1 MARKPIPDP
10 IYLPPQA
17 PQFDPF
23 AISLPFAIAEAPRTF
38 INFLALHTNI
48 PKSYRDK
55 IADWLLGYN
64 EMLAEYLH
72 AAYGPMG
79 VAAGEAIAQQVGKNF
94 LETVTELYNE
104 AEGDFFNRLED
115 EMRDE

>member
-1 MARKPIPDP
+1 MPRKPIPDP
-10 IYLPPQA
+10 IQLPPQR

-23 AISLPFAIAEAPRTF
+23 AITLPFAIAEAPRTF

-48 PKSYRDK
+48 PKNYREK

-64 EMLAEYLH
+64 QLLAEYLH

-79 VAAGEAIAQQVGKNF
+79 VAAGEAIAQEVGKSF

>member
-10 IYLPPQA
+10 IQLPPQ
-17 PQFDPF
+17 PKQFDPF
-23 AISLPFAIAEAPRTF
+23 AIALPFAIAEAPRTF

-48 PKSYRDK
+48 PKSYREK

-64 EMLAEYLH
+64 QLLAEYLH

-79 VAAGEAIAQQVGKNF
+79 VAAAEAIAQEVGKSF
-94 LETVTELYNE
+94 LETVTEQYNE
-104 AEGDFFNRLED
+104 AEGDFFTRLED

>member
-10 IYLPPQA
+10 IKLPAQPKRV
-17 PQFDPF
+17 DSMNL
-23 AISLPFAIAEAPRTF
+23 SLPFTIAEAPRTF

-48 PKSYRDK
+48 PKAYRDK

-64 EMLAEYLH
+64 ELVAEYLH
-72 AAYGPMG
+72 ANYGPAG
-79 VAAGEAIAQQVGKNF
+79 LVAGDAIAREVGEHF
-94 LETVTELYNE
+94 LAAITEQYKE
-104 AEGDFFNRLED
+104 AEGEFFNRLED